1 MEASP
6 PPQQSIFPKYLAAI
20 IVLLIILL
28 FPSQAP
34 ESLKKKIFPQLWEL
48 LRLFFIGLSICYG
61 ILCTRRIDGGV
72 GGEDGAGDLDSE
84 PYSLLDASISYF
96 SGISNTSSIFEF
108 SETVPVLN
116 DDKPLGLPVRS
127 LKSGLDGSSDWEI
140 VVSSRNKLQ
149 SGMTDLAADNR
160 GKEVRVS
167 RLREEGG
174 KVAAAPPPPPPALE
188 YGSGDDEIVGEDR
201 ATFSRGS
208 SNAWSWS
215 GRTPLSSP
223 SSDGLLRQGC
233 SGRILSSEAMDLAEA
248 SVISDAPESRS
259 SSEMNSQVEDEFNE
273 EIMSMSHGM
282 KKSPSHPLRSWSFWR
297 PTPSETNPPAPPSP
311 VSSPTA
317 SSSPNPAIVKVDDHP
332 EEEAKVTISSAT
344 TKCPPEDSSSSS
356 SSSSPLIDKKIQ
368 SLYSQGRTS
377 GPRGVPR
384 GKSVRTIRP
393 RLLDESNSNASF
405 SSSSRSLIDPFE
417 TLSSS
422 LMTTTRKVV
431 DESKSNPSASSSS
444 RSLINPLE
452 TSSSSSMLMTTPRRR
467 GVDEA
472 RPVPPPDFAGGG
484 NGNNDILESR
494 DDSASVWNESETS
507 SDDGGKSGRSYF
519 SDDMELGSEVDR
531 KADEFIAKF
540 KEQIR
545 LQKGSN

>member
-1 MEASP
+1 METSP
-6 PPQQSIFPKYLAAI
+6 APQQSIFPKYLATI

-84 PYSLLDASISYF
+84 PYSLLDAYISYF

-116 DDKPLGLPVRS
+116 DDKPLGLPIRS

-140 VVSSRNKLQ
+140 VVSSRNKLP
-149 SGMTDLAADNR
+149 SGMTDLAAENR

-188 YGSGDDEIVGEDR
+188 YGSGDDEIVGEER

-208 SNAWSWS
+208 SNAWSV
-215 GRTPLSSP
+215 SSP
-223 SSDGLLRQGC
+223 SRDGPLRQRRNE
-233 SGRILSSEAMDLAEA
+233 RILSSEGEAVDLAEA
-248 SVISDAPESRS
+248 SVISGAPESRS
-259 SSEMNSQVEDEFNE
+259 SSEMNSQAEDEFSE
-273 EIMSMSHGM
+273 EITMTTSHDM

-297 PTPSETNPPAPPSP
+297 PTPSETNPPAPPPP

-317 SSSPNPAIVKVDDHP
+317 SSSPNPAIVEADDHP
-332 EEEAKVTISSAT
+332 EEEAKVIVSST
-344 TKCPPEDSSSSS
+344 NTKSPPEDSSSSS
-356 SSSSPLIDKKIQ
+356 SSSSPLIDKRIQ

-377 GPRGVPR
+377 SPRGVPR

-393 RLLDESNSNASF
+393 RLLDESKSNASS
-405 SSSSRSLIDPFE
+405 SSSSRSLIDPLE

-422 LMTTTRKVV
+422 LMTTTSTRRKDV

-444 RSLINPLE
+444 RSLIGPLE

-472 RPVPPPDFAGGG
+472 RPVPPPDSAGGG
-484 NGNNDILESR
+484 KGNDDILESR

-545 LQKGSN
+545 LQKGLN